1 MSSQKSKILFAAGG
15 TGGHLFPAQ
24 TLAEQLMAEKKDVEL
39 HFAGAKLSQTSY
51 FDKEKFA
58 FSDIDSTTPF
68 RGNIFQ
74 AIKSIGVL
82 FKGIRQSLKLLSEQK
97 PDLVVGFGSFHS
109 FPILCAAAL
118 KNIPLILFESNAI
131 PGKVV
136 RLFSK
141 KALLTAFCF
150 PDAKSYLKG
159 KTVEVE
165 IPRNESR
172 FITKQVARRILQLD
186 LNLPTLLVFG
196 GSQGAK
202 AINQQVL
209 QLLPLLNV
217 PIQLIHFTGNEEM
230 AEEVMR
236 VCKERKVRCYVR
248 KFEPQIDIAWR
259 AADIVI
265 CRAGAMTLS
274 ELLYYEVPGILIP
287 YPYASD
293 QHQLKNAEFLEKTV
307 RGAIPINES
316 ALTPQLLASTIEA
329 MPIQRMKKAIQAFK
343 TQQKKANLGSLI
355 IDFLESRK

>member
-1 MSSQKSKILFAAGG
+1 MRKHKIIFAAGG

-24 TLAEQLMAEKKDVEL
+24 TLAEQLIAEKEGVEL
-39 HFAGAKLSQTSY
+39 LFAAANLSKSAY
-51 FDKEKFA
+51 FDKAKFP
-58 FSDIDSTTPF
+58 FCDIDSTTPF

-74 AIKSIGVL
+74 AIKSIGIL
-82 FKGIRQSLKLLSEQK
+82 FKGVRQSLKLLSEQK

-159 KTVEVE
+159 NAVEVG
-165 IPRNESR
+165 IPRKESR
-172 FITKQVARRILQLD
+172 FITKEVARRILQLD
-186 LNLPTLLVFG
+186 LQLPTLLVFG

-202 AINQQVL
+202 AINQQIL
-209 QLLPLLNV
+209 QLLPLLNI
-217 PIQLIHFTGNEEM
+217 PIQLIHFTGNDEM
-230 AEEVMR
+230 AEEVTR
-236 VCKERKVRCYVR
+236 VCKERKIRCYVR

-259 AADIVI
+259 AADIAI

-307 RGAIPINES
+307 GGAILIKES
-316 ALTPQLLASTIEA
+316 ALTPKLLADTISS
-329 MPIQRMKKAIQAFK
+329 MPIQQMKKAIKAYK
-343 TQQKKANLGSLI
+343 SQQKKANLGSLI
-355 IDFLESRK
+355 IEHLESLK